1 MQTTFYGKIKEGTAT
16 KHTLPFNCSDTT
28 QDKRKVRK
36 APIDKDEKHVLTM
49 GRTQV
54 RHLADSIFLNLAI
67 EFVLSSEKI
76 Q

>member
-1 MQTTFYGKIKEGTAT
+1 MGK
-16 KHTLPFNCSDTT
+16 
-28 QDKRKVRK
+28 
-36 APIDKDEKHVLTM
+36 
-49 GRTQV
+49 TQV